1 MEPVDNRIAGQDSEY
16 TISVVSK
23 STVEPTTLICGSA
36 AIPALLGGGYLVAK
50 RAKKVQEKRMHR
62 KNMGW

>member
-1 MEPVDNRIAGQDSEY
+1 VD
-16 TISVVSK
+16 ISSK

-36 AIPALLGGGYLVAK
+36 LLPLLLGGGYAASKQVKRAQAK
-50 RAKKVQEKRMHR
+50 RMRA